1 MLSPYIAS
9 KARHH
14 AFWAGMDPLLQEA
27 GITLSSMCWHGW
39 QWNAEPDKSPP
50 RVPGA
55 NTRSIALGLRPRV
68 TFYCSTTQKED
79 NRQFGAAMEAAAALS
94 HGKTVLLV
102 SPLQMSFLRHQP
114 RCRSCESLAH
124 AVRVLISMAKGT
136 RARDDAQRHLKG
148 NGGTDPLIVA
158 DTRLHSG
165 ELIDG

>member
-1 MLSPYIAS
+1 MLSLYIAS

-55 NTRSIALGLRPRV
+55 NTRSIALRLRPRV